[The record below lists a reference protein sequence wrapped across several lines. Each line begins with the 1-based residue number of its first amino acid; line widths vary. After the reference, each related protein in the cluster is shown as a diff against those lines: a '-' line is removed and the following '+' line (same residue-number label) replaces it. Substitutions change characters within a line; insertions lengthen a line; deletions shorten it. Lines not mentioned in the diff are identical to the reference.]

1 MREILNK
8 KIESSTDWAEIES
21 YLLSKSRKLANS
33 RDVVHLIKN
42 MQIEVTLLSK
52 AEVEVRRGRTGATK
66 ELLSRINEDLI
77 MVKEFL
83 LVAALIG

>member
-1 MREILNK
+1 MSEILNK
-8 KIESSTDWAEIES
+8 KIKSSTDWAEIET

-42 MQIEVTLLSK
+42 MQKEVTLLSK
-52 AEVEVRRGRTGATK
+52 AEVDARRGKTGAAK
-66 ELLSRINEDLI
+66 ELLPQINEDLE